1 MAPPDTRICF
11 LSSAA
16 GDPLSLLPLC
26 STDDPRPE
34 GRLQQGSQADSLQ
47 AFGGRKIETC
57 KLGGSVHEANAADV
71 ICLFTCGELPLCM
84 PSQVIST
91 IHWIVASLCC

>member
-26 STDDPRPE
+26 STD
-34 GRLQQGSQADSLQ
+34 A
-47 AFGGRKIETC
+47 
-57 KLGGSVHEANAADV
+57 LGEQD
-71 ICLFTCGELPLCM
+71 CLG
-84 PSQVIST
+84 
-91 IHWIVASLCC
+91 